1 MGYTLSLPLK
11 DDTDKE
17 KILDILEDFSSK
29 TITLHVSTDKKEHG
43 YAVDIY
49 NGIFFSFSILE
60 EFDFQFLI
68 NFIKK
73 IANKFGLTKKMN
85 EKEYPYFF
93 YDDEITYIIK
103 SEDLNYFQDKDI
115 PYSLIEE
122 KEFKFIENKNL
133 FFKIILKNK
142 IKSFKKEIS
151 NINSKVEEL

>member
-11 DDTDKE
+11 DDTYKE
-17 KILDILEDFSSK
+17 KILDVLEDFSSK

-49 NGIFFSFSILE
+49 NGIFFSYSIL
-60 EFDFQFLI
+60 
-68 NFIKK
+68 
-73 IANKFGLTKKMN
+73 
-85 EKEYPYFF
+85 
-93 YDDEITYIIK
+93 
-103 SEDLNYFQDKDI
+103 DLNYFQDKDI